1 MYEPHRWHEFLSS
14 IEDNPQ
20 EQMRLLEAAGIS
32 PMTLTRWVAGEESP
46 CPYALYRLFCALP
59 DHHQGLLEEVAR
71 EFALLS
77 RGDQGSTLCSEA
89 QEIAPVF
96 YDRVLNAALRVPM
109 PLRTWAISN
118 LVLQQATI
126 HLDPRRQGLSLIIV
140 RCMPPSRGGC
150 VRSLR
155 TALVNDSRRWQLS
168 SQSEACFYGS
178 ESLAGHA
185 VSIARTV
192 IFQVPIQ
199 ASLAL
204 PTAGLEPLVQ
214 DEALSAVACP
224 IVRARRVAGCLLAVS
239 SRLQLQAQ
247 ERLSLLHKYRDLLL
261 LAFEPEEFYPI
272 DLIRL
277 YRLPPLEVQK
287 PLLSG
292 LRRRVA
298 RMMSEAT
305 RQHHPLDVSQAEAL
319 TWCQLEEELLAQVAP
334 ASEESDEL

>member
-1 MYEPHRWHEFLSS
+1 MYEPQRWNEFLSS

-20 EQMRLLEAAGIS
+20 EQMHLLEAAGIS
-32 PMTLTRWVAGEESP
+32 STTLARWAAGEESP

-59 DHHQGLLEEVAR
+59 HHHQGLLELVAQ

-77 RGDQGSTLCSEA
+77 RSDQSASLCSEA

-140 RCMPPSRGGC
+140 RCMPPSRDGY

-185 VSIARTV
+185 VSMARTV
-192 IFQVPIQ
+192 IFQVP
-199 ASLAL
+199 ARAPLRF
-204 PTAGLEPLVQ
+204 PTPGLEPLVQ

-247 ERLSLLHKYRDLLL
+247 EWLSLLHKYRNLLL
-261 LAFEPEEFYPI
+261 LAFEPDEFYPI

-287 PLLSG
+287 PLLAN
-292 LRRRVA
+292 LRRHVA
-298 RMMSEAT
+298 QMMSEAT
-305 RQHHPLDVSQAEAL
+305 RQHQPLDVSQAEAL
-319 TWCQLEEELLAQVAP
+319 AWRQLEEELLAQVAP
-334 ASEESDEL
+334 TSECDEL